1 MAHSLSLIHVDDAL
15 IVANKP
21 AGLLAVPGR
30 GPDNADCLS
39 ARVQAQY
46 ADAMVVHRLDM
57 ATSGLMLFA
66 RGALVQRSL
75 SQAFAQ
81 RRIDKAYI
89 AVVNG
94 RPEAAAGLIDLP
106 LIADWPQR
114 PRQRVDL
121 AHGKPSVTHWQ
132 VIEVIE
138 PESGH
143 CADTARSRLA
153 LQPITGRTHQL
164 RVHLAA
170 IGHAILGDALY
181 ASTPVA
187 AAAPRLLLHAS
198 GLGLA
203 HPVLGTPLRFESVA
217 PF

>member
-1 MAHSLSLIHVDDAL
+1 MTLTTELIHVDDAL
-15 IVANKP
+15 IVAIKP
-21 AGLLAVPGR
+21 SGLLAVPGR

-39 ARVQAQY
+39 ARVHALY

-66 RGALVQRSL
+66 RGAPAQRRL
-75 SQAFAQ
+75 GQAFAERQ
-81 RRIDKAYI
+81 IDKAYI
-89 AVVNG
+89 AVVDGWPN
-94 RPEAAAGLIDLP
+94 AAAGVIDLP

-114 PRQRVDL
+114 PRQCVDM
-121 AHGKPSVTHWQ
+121 ARGKPSVTHWQ
-132 VIEVIE
+132 VIKVNG
-138 PESGH
+138 PESGSDAASA
-143 CADTARSRLA
+143 CTRLA

-181 ASTPVA
+181 APAPVA

-198 GLGLA
+198 RLSLT
-203 HPVLGTPLRFESVA
+203 HPLLGTRCSFESVA